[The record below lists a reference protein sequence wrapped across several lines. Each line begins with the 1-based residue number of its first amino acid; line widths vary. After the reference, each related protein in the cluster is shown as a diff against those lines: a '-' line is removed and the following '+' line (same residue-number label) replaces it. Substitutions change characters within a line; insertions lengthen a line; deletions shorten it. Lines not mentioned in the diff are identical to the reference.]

1 MCCIL
6 LVSALIG
13 ASETKKDRQIP
24 APVLR
29 KVNKHKH
36 CMHKHCI
43 HKHCIHK
50 HCMCKHCMHK
60 HCMHKHWA
68 YSANNSIYQNPLQL
82 GKDHS
87 CLITLIFF
95 FEHCFFFFLLLCF
108 YWLFWFQF
116 CFFYF
121 KLIWF
126 LLVLVA
132 FSCSC
137 GSNLFKGEQTMIS
150 DSSPRRFLRLS
161 NLGTAK

>member
-36 CMHKHCI
+36 CM

-95 FEHCFFFFLLLCF
+95 FEHCFFFF
-108 YWLFWFQF
+108 
-116 CFFYF
+116 CFFVF
-121 KLIWF
+121 TGCF
-126 LLVLVA
+126 GFNFA
-132 FSCSC
+132 F
-137 GSNLFKGEQTMIS
+137 FIS
-150 DSSPRRFLRLS
+150 S
-161 NLGTAK
+161 

>member
-60 HCMHKHWA
+60 HCMHKHCMHKHWA

-87 CLITLIFF
+87 CLITLIFIFLNIVFSF
-95 FEHCFFFFLLLCF
+95 FASLFLLVVLVSILLFLFQVNLVFVGFSCLFLLLR
-108 YWLFWFQF
+108 Q
-116 CFFYF
+116 
-121 KLIWF
+121 
-126 LLVLVA
+126 
-132 FSCSC
+132 
-137 GSNLFKGEQTMIS
+137 
-150 DSSPRRFLRLS
+150 
-161 NLGTAK
+161 

>member
-60 HCMHKHWA
+60 HCMHKHCMHKHWA

-95 FEHCFFFFLLLCF
+95 FEHCFFFF
-108 YWLFWFQF
+108 
-116 CFFYF
+116 CFFVF
-121 KLIWF
+121 TGCF
-126 LLVLVA
+126 GFNFA
-132 FSCSC
+132 F
-137 GSNLFKGEQTMIS
+137 FIS
-150 DSSPRRFLRLS
+150 S
-161 NLGTAK
+161 

>member
-95 FEHCFFFFLLLCF
+95 LNIVFSFFASLFLLVVLVSILLFLFQVNLVFVGFSCLFLLLR
-108 YWLFWFQF
+108 Q
-116 CFFYF
+116 
-121 KLIWF
+121 
-126 LLVLVA
+126 
-132 FSCSC
+132 
-137 GSNLFKGEQTMIS
+137 
-150 DSSPRRFLRLS
+150 
-161 NLGTAK
+161 

>member
-95 FEHCFFFFLLLCF
+95 FEHCFFFF
-108 YWLFWFQF
+108 
-116 CFFYF
+116 CFFVF
-121 KLIWF
+121 TGCFSLDF
-126 LLVLVA
+126 A
-132 FSCSC
+132 FFSC
-137 GSNLFKGEQTMIS
+137 LFS
-150 DSSPRRFLRLS
+150 FLS
-161 NLGTAK
+161 